1 MWSAETNLRP
11 ISYSDMRPKIS
22 DSGGLILKLIMCQS
36 PKGRTNLLQQ
46 QKAKTYQEAGVKT
59 KC

>member
-1 MWSAETNLRP
+1 
-11 ISYSDMRPKIS
+11 
-22 DSGGLILKLIMCQS
+22 MCQS
-36 PKGRTNLLQQ
+36 PEERTNLLQQQQ